1 MAAGGPRRAS
11 RDGIGSGARPGAA
24 RGKPRASRAKCR
36 TYPGSRRFRRRE
48 ICQVFFWPT
57 ACSALR
63 LLAALR
69 GCLSGPLLSHPAP
82 SPPSTQARLPRHLT
96 HPDPSPPSPA
106 PSSPTR
112 LPPRPPGPLAAGQKK
127 GRPSRD
133 APFFHRRDARPPG
146 RGPGGM
152 AASDAALLFATGA
165 CPGRGVGCQRSRSR
179 LSRPR
184 SRLSQPRSLP
194 SRPRSRLASGRG
206 VGCLAAVRSRPSGRA
221 G

>member
-1 MAAGGPRRAS
+1 VAAGGPRRAS

-112 LPPRPPGPLAAGQKK
+112 PPPRPPGPLLGHPA
-127 GRPSRD
+127 PS
-133 APFFHRRDARPPG
+133 PPG
-146 RGPGGM
+146 KKRGAPAGTPPSSIVATLALRVAGRAAWPRRTRRFCSRPGPVPAAES
-152 AASDAALLFATGA
+152 AASGRGVA
-165 CPGRGVGCQRSRSR
+165 CPGRGVACPSRGV
-179 LSRPR
+179 SRP
-184 SRLSQPRSLP
+184 
-194 SRPRSRLASGRG
+194 GRG
-206 VGCLAAVRSRPSGRA
+206 VGLPAAAESA
-221 G
+221 A